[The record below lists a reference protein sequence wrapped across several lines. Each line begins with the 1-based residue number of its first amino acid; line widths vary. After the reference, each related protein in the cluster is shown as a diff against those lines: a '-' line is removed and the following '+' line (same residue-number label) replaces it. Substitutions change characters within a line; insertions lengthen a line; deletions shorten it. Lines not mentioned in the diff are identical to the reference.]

1 MDSIRIYSRLIRRI
15 RAVLIDS
22 VIAILVIYSWWMT
35 LPLFDDHSTFIK
47 LAYPFIIWVV
57 LDPIMV
63 SRAGYTPGHYV
74 MGLMVQD
81 AGTAKNIGVM
91 GLMAQDAGTAKNI
104 GLLRAILRSLLRTLT
119 GWWSFIFVLT
129 TNKHQALHDLL
140 VGTVVVLRNPE
151 TLPQSEHV
159 AERLQDENNF
169 IYPSGIRRIFV
180 IVLYLI
186 LSANIIELLN
196 ALAILGVCTNE
207 SYCRDSK
214 KIIPYVTSTLWF
226 CSVVGIIV
234 YGWRGQIFGA
244 RRKAIVS
251 TE

>member
-1 MDSIRIYSRLIRRI
+1 MDPIRIYARLIRRI

-22 VIAILVIYSWWMT
+22 VIAIFVIYSWWMT
-35 LPLFDDHSTFIK
+35 LPLFDDYSTFIK
-47 LAYPFIIWVV
+47 LVYPFIIWVV

-81 AGTAKNIGVM
+81 AGA
-91 GLMAQDAGTAKNI
+91 AKNI
-104 GLLRAILRSLLRTLT
+104 GLLRAILRSLLRSLT

-151 TLPQSEHV
+151 TLPQSEYV
-159 AERLQDENNF
+159 VERPKDENKF
-169 IYPSGIRRIFV
+169 IYPSGVRRIFV

-186 LSANIIELLN
+186 LSANIIELLG
-196 ALAILGVCTNE
+196 AAVISGVCINE
-207 SYCRDSK
+207 SYSYCRASK
-214 KIIPYVTSTLWF
+214 EIIPYVTSALWF
-226 CSVVGIIV
+226 CTVVGIIV

>member
-1 MDSIRIYSRLIRRI
+1 MESIRIYSRLVRRI

-22 VIAILVIYSWWMT
+22 AIAILVLYSWWMT

-74 MGLMVQD
+74 MGLMV
-81 AGTAKNIGVM
+81 
-91 GLMAQDAGTAKNI
+91 QDAGTAKNI

-159 AERLQDENNF
+159 AERFKDVDNF
-169 IYPSGIRRIFV
+169 IYPSGARRILI
-180 IVLYLI
+180 IVVYII
-186 LSANIIELLN
+186 LSTNIIGLLN
-196 ALAILGVCTNE
+196 AWAISGVCINDG
-207 SYCRDSK
+207 YCLALK
-214 KIIPYVTSTLWF
+214 EIISYVTSVLLL

-234 YGWRGQIFGA
+234 CGWRCQIFGA
-244 RRKAIVS
+244 RRKAMVS